1 MTEAAISAR
10 SRVSAQRRR
19 QVTTLLID
27 LGNGD
32 RAAMDELIPLVYGEL
47 RQLARREMARERHG
61 HLLQATGLVN
71 EAFLRLVD
79 IQLIQWRGRGHFL
92 AIAARLMRRILVE
105 HARARA
111 YRKRGGGAPHVTFDE
126 LLVGPQSPS
135 RDLVALD
142 DALAALAVGHDR
154 KARVVEL
161 RYFGG
166 LSVEETASVLEISN
180 ETVMRDWKFARN
192 WLFRELSRQP
202 SRANLRP

>member
-1 MTEAAISAR
+1 MTEAVSSAR
-10 SRVSAQRRR
+10 NRVSAQRRR

-27 LGNGD
+27 LANGD
-32 RAAMDELIPLVYGEL
+32 RAAMDDLMPLVYGEL
-47 RQLARREMARERHG
+47 RQLARRQMAHERDG
-61 HLLQATGLVN
+61 HLLQPTALVN
-71 EAFLRLVD
+71 EAFIRLVD
-79 IQLIQWRGRGHFL
+79 IRQIQWRGREHFL

-142 DALAALAVGHDR
+142 DALVALAVGHDR